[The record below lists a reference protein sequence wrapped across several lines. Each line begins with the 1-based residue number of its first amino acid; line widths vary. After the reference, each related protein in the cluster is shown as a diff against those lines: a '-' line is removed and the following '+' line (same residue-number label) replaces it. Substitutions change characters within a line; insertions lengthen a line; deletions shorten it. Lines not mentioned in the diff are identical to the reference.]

1 MHHQLPEF
9 NPPKRRHRLIN
20 RMVAMAGCY
29 EWQADKS
36 ILVLRNL
43 LKLRTRVR
51 TRFLAAISA
60 VSSCLAYHAQLSPTK
75 TNDGSRVLFAMPD
88 YVYVS
93 NIASQCN
100 ISRYTVYRV
109 LDYLAAIGDLVTHTK
124 FDPVTKEYSPT
135 QIILT
140 ESFYI
145 RIGFTYE
152 SLKAAV
158 KSVNKDSDNNEQT
171 KNGLMKQIAEDFK
184 LLRPSVRR
192 RLSKS
197 AEGILAKL
205 TPNSENTV
213 KGKTVAIPKN
223 KILEGL
229 VRQFTINKGTSAN
242 DYIDGGSR
250 PSACKVDEFV
260 QNPDYIN
267 MLNILKE
274 AGIPVALRHKQAVES
289 LKNSK

>member
-1 MHHQLPEF
+1 
-9 NPPKRRHRLIN
+9 
-20 RMVAMAGCY
+20 
-29 EWQADKS
+29 
-36 ILVLRNL
+36 
-43 LKLRTRVR
+43 
-51 TRFLAAISA
+51 
-60 VSSCLAYHAQLSPTK
+60 
-75 TNDGSRVLFAMPD
+75 MPD

-124 FDPVTKEYSPT
+124 FNPLTKEYSPT

-158 KSVNKDSDNNEQT
+158 KSVNKDSGKNNEKT
-171 KNGLMKQIAEDFK
+171 KNDLMKQIANDFK
-184 LLRPSVRR
+184 QLRPSVRR

-197 AEGILAKL
+197 AEGILAKI
-205 TPNSENTV
+205 TPSSENAV
-213 KGKTVAIPKN
+213 EGKTVAIPKN

-229 VRQFTINKGTSAN
+229 VGQFTINKGINAN
-242 DYIDGGSR
+242 DYIGGCAK
-250 PSACKVDEFV
+250 PSACQVDEFV

-274 AGIPVALRHKQAVES
+274 AGIPVAQRHKQAVEA